1 MGLLEFNIEGSGETR
16 NVTIRGALKFGDHK
30 IIDAITEVLDEET
43 VEHLNMDLAELS
55 KLDSYGIG
63 VLLKCD
69 QLSKDRNKSMTVCN
83 VDGNIAELFGMFKLD
98 ETLTVIKSNG

>member
-1 MGLLEFNIEGSGETR
+1 MEFNIEESGTTR
-16 NVTIRGALKFGDHK
+16 NVAIHGALKFGDHK
-30 IIDAITEVLDEET
+30 IIDAITQVLDEET
-43 VEHLNMDLAELS
+43 VEHLVVDLAGLS

-83 VDGNIAELFGMFKLD
+83 VNGTIADLFAMFKLG
-98 ETLTVIKSNG
+98 ETLTVADNNS